1 MASLGIANLDKDLQ
15 RELIAGLDKVE
26 ALLSRHIQGDYPL
39 LIETSRHLVEAGGKR
54 FRPLITLLASHFG
67 KGQSDEVIAAA
78 VVCELTHVATLYHDD
93 VMDEAKL
100 RRGVTSANS
109 RWSNTVAILTG
120 DYLFSK
126 ASDLLADLGPEAV
139 RLQAKTFERLVIG
152 QIQETQ
158 GAKNGE
164 DALKHYLQVVSEI
177 AVALAAAGVVI
188 LTLGYGSLPWIAL
201 VLAISW
207 GSYSLIKKSLN
218 LGALETLSLE
228 TLFAFLPNL
237 VFLLIIE
244 SNGSAEFGS
253 TWSISILLFGAGAA
267 TVIPLLLFNGSTT
280 RLPLSTVGLL
290 QYITPTI
297 MFFIGI
303 YINNEDISTTKVIG
317 FAFIW
322 IALAVLSRD
331 LYRSSRP
338 LDDGIAK

>member
-1 MASLGIANLDKDLQ
+1 MTKFNKGLLFGVSAYIIWGLLPLYWKLVEEAGAYEILAHRGIWSLLICVSLLALRKQLKSAYEMVRSSRTLSLLFLAS
-15 RELIAGLDKVE
+15 GLLTINWGVYIWSVTVNRVVE
-26 ALLSRHIQGDYPL
+26 AALGYYI
-39 LIETSRHLVEAGGKR
+39 T
-54 FRPLITLLASHFG
+54 PLINVTFGVLLLR
-67 KGQSDEVIAAA
+67 E
-78 VVCELTHVATLYHDD
+78 
-93 VMDEAKL
+93 KL
-100 RRGVTSANS
+100 RPAQ
-109 RWSNTVAILTG
+109 W
-120 DYLFSK
+120 
-126 ASDLLADLGPEAV
+126 
-139 RLQAKTFERLVIG
+139 
-152 QIQETQ
+152 
-158 GAKNGE
+158 
-164 DALKHYLQVVSEI
+164 I

-237 VFLLIIE
+237 VFLFIIQG
-244 SNGSAEFGS
+244 NGSAEFGS
-253 TWSISILLFGAGAA
+253 TWTISILLFGAGAA

-303 YINNEDISTTKVIG
+303 YINNEDISTTKVLG

-322 IALAVLSRD
+322 LALAVLSRD

-338 LDDGIAK
+338 LDDGIAKAL